1 MSGSQTDLRWTCEMA
16 CRAAWPAA
24 IEVRHGD
31 WTARYDGSPI
41 RRTNSLNPLPG
52 ATDLTPVVR
61 HAAEAFYAGRGRR
74 TVIRLL
80 DFAASDQTA
89 LKDEGYRCDGNTQ
102 TLHARLDGNIAEIG
116 PDTTLH
122 DHASAGW
129 HGLREALN
137 PDGGVFRSMLQRI
150 EAPLRFA
157 ETQVDGQVA
166 SIAYGVLIDD
176 LLVIEAVATDPVF
189 RGRGLARQTV
199 GALINWARRQGAG
212 QATLQVVAENAPAR
226 ALYQR
231 LGFDRLLFS
240 YSYMYAPEPE
250 RVEM

>member
-1 MSGSQTDLRWTCEMA
+1 MSRSETGLCWTCEMA

-52 ATDLTPVVR
+52 ATGPTRDVR
-61 HAAEAFYAGRGRR
+61 QAAESFYAGRGRR

-80 DFAASDQTA
+80 DFATSDQMA
-89 LKDEGYRCDGNTQ
+89 LENEGYRSESITR
-102 TLHARLDGNIAEIG
+102 TLHARLNADIAEIG

-129 HGLREALN
+129 LGLRETLN
-137 PDGGVFRSMLQRI
+137 PDAGAFRAMLQRI
-150 EAPLRFA
+150 EGPVCFA
-157 ETQVDGQVA
+157 ETKVDERVA
-166 SIAYGVLIDD
+166 SIAYGVRIDD
-176 LLVIEAVATDPVF
+176 LLVVEAVATDPDF

-212 QATLQVVAENAPAR
+212 QATLQVVAENAPAQ
-226 ALYQR
+226 ALYRR

-240 YSYMYAPEPE
+240 YSYMYAPEQNDTQ
-250 RVEM
+250 